1 MSDLTAEQLLEIYDL
16 VFSEIHSEGF
26 KIAEIKVLLYDNTYW
41 FLTKPKDNWKQDLTQ
56 YLISINYDKS
66 QLDMNP
72 AFSI

>member
-1 MSDLTAEQLLEIYDL
+1 MSELTAEQLLEIYDV
-16 VFSEIHSEGF
+16 VFSEVHSEGF
-26 KIAEIKVLLYDNTYW
+26 KTSEIKALLYDNTYW
-41 FLTKPKDNWKQDLTQ
+41 FLIKPKDNWKQDLTQ